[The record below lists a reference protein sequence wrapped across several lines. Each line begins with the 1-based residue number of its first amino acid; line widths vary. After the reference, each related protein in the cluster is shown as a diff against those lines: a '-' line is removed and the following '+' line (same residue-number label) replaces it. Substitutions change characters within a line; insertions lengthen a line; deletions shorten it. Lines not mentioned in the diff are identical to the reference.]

1 MNEDATRR
9 VDSPTVS
16 EAHEEHAPLLGGGLL
31 SARIRGDEGPFQPTP
46 VSAAQSANSE
56 QVTLGAA
63 AQIEIES
70 GQVRFLIPFVGRWPS
85 EHWLGGYRHAL
96 QAWQPQLVEP
106 LLDEGRGL
114 QLGPLPATELD
125 EHVRAVKDLIATA
138 NRIYVEQIE
147 PELRR
152 QREDALRRE
161 QEEHRLQAEVE
172 AKLKY
177 LLG

>member
-1 MNEDATRR
+1 VNEDAARR

-16 EAHEEHAPLLGGGLL
+16 EAQEEHAPLLGGGLL
-31 SARIRGDEGPFQPTP
+31 SARIRGDEGAFQPTP
-46 VSAAQSANSE
+46 VSAAQSNSE
-56 QVTLGAA
+56 QITLGAA

-85 EHWLGGYRHAL
+85 EHWLSGFRPAL
-96 QAWQPQLVEP
+96 QAWPQHLVEP

-125 EHVRAVKDLIATA
+125 EHVRAVKDLVATA

-152 QREDALRRE
+152 QRDEAIRRE
-161 QEEHRLQAEVE
+161 QEEHRLHAEVE